1 MNLGA
6 FGCVIAIARKTGS
19 AEVSSYGGLF
29 EYAPGLAVALTI
41 FLFSLAGIPP
51 LGGWI
56 AKFFVFR
63 AVLEGSTRTGV
74 VLAVI
79 IAVNSVIA
87 LFYYANV
94 ARQMWMQPVP
104 DDDRT
109 PIRVPVSLG
118 AAITIAAVATL
129 VMGIIPGVITHFGD
143 LATFAAG

>member
-1 MNLGA
+1 
-6 FGCVIAIARKTGS
+6 
-19 AEVSSYGGLF
+19 
-29 EYAPGLAVALTI
+29 
-41 FLFSLAGIPP
+41 
-51 LGGWI
+51 
-56 AKFFVFR
+56 
-63 AVLEGSTRTGV
+63 V